1 MNESEKKNPPKDAAK
16 KPYKKPRIQSRERIE
31 GRANVCA
38 PPMGKATGVS
48 CNVLRS

>member
-1 MNESEKKNPPKDAAK
+1 MNEPPKSDSPAAPK
-16 KPYKKPRIQSRERIE
+16 KPYQKPRILSRERIE

-48 CNVLRS
+48 CNILRS